1 MNGVINGKNYN
12 ASALEPI
19 SILQPTYVGCTV
31 DNRGLYSPRMCDEDN
46 IPFQHTKGNRVSQV
60 FNGYPS

>member
-19 SILQPTYVGCTV
+19 SILQPTYVGSTV
-31 DNRGLYSPRMCDEDN
+31 DNRGLY
-46 IPFQHTKGNRVSQV
+46 G
-60 FNGYPS
+60 